1 MIDCLIVGGGPA
13 GLTAGIYTARF
24 RLSTLVV
31 DAGASRA
38 RMIPR
43 THNHAG
49 FPTGIAGA
57 ELVDRMGEQARRYGV
72 EIARR
77 NVIDLQR
84 QGETFRARTA
94 SGAIEARAVLLATG
108 VINRHPPMDQALHDA
123 ALEQGALRYCPVCDG
138 FEALDQDIAV
148 IGTGEH
154 AVREAQFLRGF
165 SRRVSAIPVAGD
177 QGFDAAGLAALAEA
191 GVQAFPGPGRVL
203 GLEAGGLVLET
214 GEGPRRF
221 DTVYPAM
228 GSQVR
233 SELARTAGA
242 RTSGEDC
249 VIVDA
254 HQRTSV
260 PGLYA
265 AGDVVIGLD
274 QISHAMGQAGVAAT
288 TIRNDLDA
296 RAPLRR

>member
-1 MIDCLIVGGGPA
+1 MYDCLIVGGGPA

-24 RLSTLVV
+24 RLSTVVV

-49 FPTGIAGA
+49 FPTGIGGA

-72 EIARR
+72 EIKRR
-77 NVIDLQR
+77 TVTGLRRD
-84 QGETFRARTA
+84 GESFIAHTA
-94 SGAIEARAVLLATG
+94 SGPIEARAVLLATG
-108 VINRHPPMDQALHDA
+108 VISRHPPMDQALHDA
-123 ALEQGALRYCPVCDG
+123 ALDQGALRYCPVCDG
-138 FEALDQDIAV
+138 FEALDQDIAA
-148 IGTGEH
+148 IGSAERV
-154 AVREAQFLRGF
+154 VREAQFLRGF

-177 QGFDAAGLAALAEA
+177 EGFKAAELAALAEA
-191 GVQAFPGPGRVL
+191 GVTAFPGPGRVL

-233 SELARTAGA
+233 SELARAAGA
-242 RTSGEDC
+242 ETTGEAC

-254 HQRTSV
+254 HQRTNV
-260 PGLYA
+260 RGLYA

-296 RAPLRR
+296 RTPLRR